1 MKMKAKNSP
10 ILFSRIKVI
19 DAGAKGKS
27 IAKAPDGRI
36 IILNDAVPGDIVD
49 VQVNKKRKSYYEGKV
64 LRIIKNSS
72 FRIEPKCIHF
82 QTCGGCNWQN
92 MTYEKQLEYKEK
104 EVIANLERIG
114 NVKPARILP
123 IIGSKKDYYYR
134 NKLEF
139 SFSNSKWLTR
149 SEIESNQVI
158 KNKNALGFHVPGM
171 WNKVVDID
179 KCWLQ
184 KNPSNRIRNFIRA
197 NSIKIGL
204 DFFDYKNNTGDLRT
218 MMIRTSTT
226 GEIMVLIQFYRR
238 SKQIAIL
245 LDKLINE
252 FPKITSLLYVIN
264 KKANDT
270 IYDQKIHCYYGRDHI
285 YEKILD
291 FKFKIDAKSFYQTN
305 SNQTKELY
313 KIVKNFAKIKSNE
326 VVYDL
331 YSGIGTISIF
341 IANQAKKVIG
351 IETVNEAVLAAKEN
365 LTLNSI
371 KNVSFFTGEIKNVLN
386 TNFVKENGMPDT
398 VIIDPPRSG
407 MHKKALTNLL
417 DIGPKKIIYVSCNS
431 ATQARDLD
439 LFKDFYEIVCS
450 QSIDMFP
457 QTYHVE
463 NVVLLEKR

>member
-1 MKMKAKNSP
+1 MKTKAENSP
-10 ILFSRIKVI
+10 ILFSRIEVI

-36 IILNDAVPGDIVD
+36 IFLNDAVPGDIVD
-49 VQVNKKRKSYYEGKV
+49 VGVNKKRKSYYEGKV

-72 FRIEPKCIHF
+72 FRIEPKCTHF

-92 MTYEKQLEYKEK
+92 MAYKKQLEYKEK

-184 KNPSNRIRNFIRA
+184 KNPSNRIRNFIRTT
-197 NSIKIGL
+197 SIKIGL
-204 DFFDYKNNTGDLRT
+204 DFFDYKNNIGDLRT

-226 GEIMVLIQFYRR
+226 GEIMVLIQFYRK
-238 SKQIAIL
+238 SKQITIL

-270 IYDQKIHCYYGRDHI
+270 IYDQKIHCYYGRDHV
-285 YEKILD
+285 YEKILNH
-291 FKFKIDAKSFYQTN
+291 S
-305 SNQTKELY
+305 TKLILI
-313 KIVKNFAKIKSNE
+313 KQKNYIK
-326 VVYDL
+326 L
-331 YSGIGTISIF
+331 
-341 IANQAKKVIG
+341 
-351 IETVNEAVLAAKEN
+351 
-365 LTLNSI
+365 
-371 KNVSFFTGEIKNVLN
+371 
-386 TNFVKENGMPDT
+386 
-398 VIIDPPRSG
+398 
-407 MHKKALTNLL
+407 
-417 DIGPKKIIYVSCNS
+417 
-431 ATQARDLD
+431 
-439 LFKDFYEIVCS
+439 
-450 QSIDMFP
+450 
-457 QTYHVE
+457 
-463 NVVLLEKR
+463 

>member
-1 MKMKAKNSP
+1 MRKKPSP
-10 ILFSRIKVI
+10 IVFSKIKVT

-27 IAKAPDGRI
+27 IGKSPDGRI
-36 IILNDAVPGDIVD
+36 IILNDAVPGDIID

-64 LRIIKNSS
+64 LRIIKDSS
-72 FRIEPKCIHF
+72 FRIEPKCTHF
-82 QTCGGCNWQN
+82 QTCGGCSWQN

-114 NVKPARILP
+114 NIKPTRILP

-158 KNKNALGFHVPGM
+158 ENKNALGFHVPGM

-184 KNPSNRIRNFIRA
+184 KNPSNRIRNFIKT
-197 NSIKIGL
+197 NSIK
-204 DFFDYKNNTGDLRT
+204 
-218 MMIRTSTT
+218 
-226 GEIMVLIQFYRR
+226 IQFYRR
-238 SKQIAIL
+238 SKKITIL

-285 YEKILD
+285 YEKILN
-291 FKFKIDAKSFYQTN
+291 FKFKIDPKSFYQTN

-386 TNFVKENGMPDT
+386 NNFVKENGMPDT

-431 ATQARDLD
+431 ATQARDLG

>member
-10 ILFSRIKVI
+10 ILFSRIKVV

-64 LRIIKNSS
+64 LRIIKDSS
-72 FRIEPKCIHF
+72 FRIEPKCTHF
-82 QTCGGCNWQN
+82 KICGGCSWQN

-114 NVKPARILP
+114 NVKPGRILP
-123 IIGSKKDYYYR
+123 IIGSKKDYFYR

-158 KNKNALGFHVPGM
+158 ENKNALGFHVPGM

-184 KNPSNRIRNFIRA
+184 KNPSNRIRNFIRTT
-197 NSIKIGL
+197 SIKIGL
-204 DFFDYKNNTGDLRT
+204 DFFDYRNNTGDLRT

-226 GEIMVLIQFYRR
+226 SEIMVLIQFYRK
-238 SKQIAIL
+238 SKLITIL

-291 FKFKIDAKSFYQTN
+291 FKFKIDSKSFYQTN

-371 KNVSFFTGEIKNVLN
+371 KNVSFFTSSFI
-386 TNFVKENGMPDT
+386 FW
-398 VIIDPPRSG
+398 
-407 MHKKALTNLL
+407 
-417 DIGPKKIIYVSCNS
+417 
-431 ATQARDLD
+431 
-439 LFKDFYEIVCS
+439 
-450 QSIDMFP
+450 
-457 QTYHVE
+457 
-463 NVVLLEKR
+463 